1 MNILKKTIFSVLAS
15 LLIIGNVFAADK
27 IKIGTEGAYPPWNSK
42 DASGKLIGFEVELAY
57 TLCRYIG
64 EQCVIVEQDWDGMIP
79 ALIMRKFDAI
89 MAGMSI
95 TAERQKAISFS
106 QGYADEVASLA
117 VMKGSSLE
125 GLDTPAGINLTKPN
139 AAAKKALKTLT
150 AALAGKT
157 VCVQTA
163 TIHQNFLDSGDVGKV
178 NVRTYKTQDEV
189 NLDLASGRCDAA
201 LAAAVAFS
209 DYAEK
214 SGKPVVLTGPTFS
227 GGAFGNGVGVG
238 IRKDD
243 TQLLKAFKSSVSSFL
258 IPTPT
263 PLPNAPPEKVG
274 PTKTTGLPDFSA

>member
-1 MNILKKTIFSVLAS
+1 MKNIFRFFLSSIAALMIFFSSAQ
-15 LLIIGNVFAADK
+15 ADS
-27 IKIGTEGAYPPWNSK
+27 IRIGTEGAYPPWNAK
-42 DASGKLIGFEVELAY
+42 DESGKLIGFEVELANWLCIY
-57 TLCRYIG
+57 MKADCTL
-64 EQCVIVEQDWDGMIP
+64 VEQDWDGMIP
-79 ALIMRKFDAI
+79 GLIMRKYDAI

-95 TAERQKAISFS
+95 TDERMKTINFS

-125 GLDTPAGINLTKPN
+125 GLDTPAGINLSLGGSDVKG
-139 AAAKKALKTLT
+139 ALKTLT
-150 AALAGKT
+150 GALAGKT

-163 TIHQNFLDSGDVGKV
+163 TIHQNFLESGDVGSV
-178 NVRTYKTQDEV
+178 TVRTYKTQDEV
-189 NLDLASGRCDAA
+189 NLDLAAGRCDAA

-243 TQLLKAFKSSVSSFL
+243 TDLLKRFNKAINMARKQGKISELANKWFGFDASM
-258 IPTPT
+258 
-263 PLPNAPPEKVG
+263 
-274 PTKTTGLPDFSA
+274 

>member
-1 MNILKKTIFSVLAS
+1 MNVIKKFSLG
-15 LLIIGNVFAADK
+15 LLITLFLSVSANADK
-27 IKIGTEGAYPPWNSK
+27 IRIGTEGAYPPWNSK
-42 DASGKLIGFEVELAY
+42 DASGKLIGFEVELAW

-64 EQCVIVEQDWDGMIP
+64 QQCEIVEQDWDGMIP

-95 TAERQKAISFS
+95 TDERKKAINFS

-117 VMKGSSLE
+117 VMKGSNLE
-125 GLDTPAGINLTKPN
+125 GMQTSEGINLTNKSG
-139 AAAKKALKTLT
+139 AVKKDLKTIT
-150 AALAGKT
+150 GALAGKT

-163 TIHQNFLDSGDVGKV
+163 TIHQNFLESGDVGKV

-189 NLDLASGRCDAA
+189 NLDLTSGRCDVA
-201 LAAAVAFS
+201 LAAAVAFT

-214 SGKPVVLTGPTFS
+214 SGKPVVLVGPTFS

-243 TQLLKAFKSSVSSFL
+243 TELLKAFNSAINKARKNGDISR
-258 IPTPT
+258 I
-263 PLPNAPPEKVG
+263 A
-274 PTKTTGLPDFSA
+274 TKWFGFDASM